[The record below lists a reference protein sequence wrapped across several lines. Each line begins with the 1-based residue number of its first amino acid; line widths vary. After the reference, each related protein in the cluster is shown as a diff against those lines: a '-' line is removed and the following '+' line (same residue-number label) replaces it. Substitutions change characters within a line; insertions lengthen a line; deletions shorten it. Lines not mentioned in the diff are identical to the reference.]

1 MRGPID
7 VLYDGWRRD
16 KNGVWNTSEWVKEL
30 AKRLDC
36 VRDIANE
43 NIKKE
48 VRNRKK
54 KADENNKLKI
64 LKVGDSV
71 WERKPGM
78 LPKLRDV
85 MLT

>member
-1 MRGPID
+1 M
-7 VLYDGWRRD
+7 
-16 KNGVWNTSEWVKEL
+16 KKL

-48 VRNRKK
+48 VKNRKK
-54 KADENNKLKI
+54 KADENKKLKI

-71 WERKPGM
+71 WEHKPGM
-78 LPKLRDV
+78 LPKLSDV
-85 MLT
+85 LLT